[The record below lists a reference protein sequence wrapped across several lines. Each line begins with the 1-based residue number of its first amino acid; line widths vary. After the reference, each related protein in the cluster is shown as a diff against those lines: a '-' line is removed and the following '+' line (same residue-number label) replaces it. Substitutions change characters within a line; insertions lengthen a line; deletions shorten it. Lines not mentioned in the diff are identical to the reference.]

1 MGASTL
7 SSMEWDARDA
17 DVERSFNKLTSYNA
31 RKWVKVV
38 LPLNEWVA
46 AAGAP
51 ALAAQGSGLPLSWTI
66 DSTTNHS
73 ITTLID
79 LPNDLDR
86 CQPLKFQA
94 LFSMN
99 DAEKDPDIEIKY
111 TNLAKG
117 DDHAAAATALSTTI
131 PVATD
136 GAAGDDDMLRETYV
150 GEITGS
156 TIEDDEEM
164 LVLTLKVTDDDTTSN
179 SYELWSVR
187 YWYQRLL
194 L

>member
-7 SSMEWDARDA
+7 SSMVWNARDNSM
-17 DVERSFNKLTSYNA
+17 ERSLNKLECYTA

-38 LPLNEWVA
+38 LPLNEWVK
-46 AAGAP
+46 AAGNP
-51 ALAAQGSGLPLSWTI
+51 GLAAQGSGLPLSWTI
-66 DSTTNHS
+66 DATTNHS
-73 ITTLID
+73 ITTLVD

-86 CQPLKFQA
+86 SQPLKFQA

-99 DAEKDPDIEIKY
+99 DAGKDPDIEIKY

-136 GAAGDDDMLRETYV
+136 GVAGDDDMLRETYI
-150 GEITGS
+150 GEIAGS
-156 TIEDDEEM
+156 TIEDDEQM
-164 LVLTLKVTDDDTTSN
+164 LVLTFKVTDDDTTSN

-187 YWYQRLL
+187 MWYQRLL